1 METSKIFM
9 SFEVKKDM
17 RMAPVMRKS
26 ISQEQKDKMD
36 GITKDQVTFTINIKF
51 TIGFLKTWKCRKF
64 DLKIQGMDTSV
75 EFDAHVMKKC

>member
-51 TIGFLKTWKCRKF
+51 TIGFLKT
-64 DLKIQGMDTSV
+64 
-75 EFDAHVMKKC
+75 